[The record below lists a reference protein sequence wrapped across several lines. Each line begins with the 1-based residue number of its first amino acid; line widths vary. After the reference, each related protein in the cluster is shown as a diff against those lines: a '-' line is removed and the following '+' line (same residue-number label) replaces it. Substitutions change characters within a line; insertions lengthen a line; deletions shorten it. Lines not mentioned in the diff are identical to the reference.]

1 MSASH
6 LLLIP
11 LDKDMY
17 GLVNPIFPN
26 GIRILNKIQA
36 DIVRYKII
44 SHDTNKLKEL
54 IDSQHL
60 STSDIEFFLNKT
72 VNNTLLCTQRD
83 NVNITL
89 RQLDIWLHVTNNCN
103 LNCHYCFVNKS
114 VHTKDVL
121 SVETSDLLIEKIKA
135 VILEYQ
141 TEYISFRFSGG
152 EPLLNFNVIE
162 DFVHKSKL
170 MFNGIGVKTSY
181 TILTNLVLL
190 KEEHVRFIGQEH
202 INVNVSL
209 DGVGEV
215 HDISRND
222 TKGFKS
228 FSIIER
234 NITRLIQN
242 DIKPRIMSVLN
253 NANCIG
259 LVDLIKYVISRNLS
273 CRIGFI
279 HGETIDYDIILE
291 IFKRDIFP
299 FLINAARK
307 GYDVTQN
314 ILWGDY
320 FIPYKTN
327 YNCMAGMQSFLLHT
341 NGDIYYCPQEIG
353 NSAYCNLYKTDS
365 ISSFLNNREF
375 QNANKLIECD
385 NCLYRFICSG
395 GCPLDRNNIS
405 HLCRFSKEFIPL
417 LLNIYAECR
426 LYKLQQ
432 LIPQ

>member
-162 DFVHKSKL
+162 
-170 MFNGIGVKTSY
+170 
-181 TILTNLVLL
+181 
-190 KEEHVRFIGQEH
+190 
-202 INVNVSL
+202 
-209 DGVGEV
+209 
-215 HDISRND
+215 
-222 TKGFKS
+222 
-228 FSIIER
+228 
-234 NITRLIQN
+234 
-242 DIKPRIMSVLN
+242 
-253 NANCIG
+253 
-259 LVDLIKYVISRNLS
+259 
-273 CRIGFI
+273 
-279 HGETIDYDIILE
+279 
-291 IFKRDIFP
+291 
-299 FLINAARK
+299 
-307 GYDVTQN
+307 
-314 ILWGDY
+314 
-320 FIPYKTN
+320 
-327 YNCMAGMQSFLLHT
+327 
-341 NGDIYYCPQEIG
+341 
-353 NSAYCNLYKTDS
+353 
-365 ISSFLNNREF
+365 
-375 QNANKLIECD
+375 
-385 NCLYRFICSG
+385 
-395 GCPLDRNNIS
+395 
-405 HLCRFSKEFIPL
+405 
-417 LLNIYAECR
+417 
-426 LYKLQQ
+426 
-432 LIPQ
+432 